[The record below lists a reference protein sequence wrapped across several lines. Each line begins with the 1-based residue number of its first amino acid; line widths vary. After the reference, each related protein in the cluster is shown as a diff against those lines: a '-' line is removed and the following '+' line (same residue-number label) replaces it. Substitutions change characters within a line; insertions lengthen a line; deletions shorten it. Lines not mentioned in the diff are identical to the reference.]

1 MPLLFLLAVLKF
13 TDSFTLVKWRH
24 ISYSL
29 CAGVAVC
36 MAAVVVARACDRWG
50 VLFYSPLFEE
60 VLKFGVLVW
69 LVLRRKIVFVQQ
81 ALCYGAAIGA
91 GFAFAENIIYINA
104 FADMELGTALFRGL
118 GTAVMHMVCPMT
130 AATVLTCGTVVW
142 EESGAGMTSGK
153 DVSAAGDYGS
163 ERVERGGKVAGLTAL
178 EVAVVWI
185 AGLGLAVGIHAL
197 FNMMLVQMWLQIGLT
212 LLVFGALVVLISEY
226 NERRVNRWLDQSI
239 NNDIALLKAIRGG
252 QLSQTRQGQYLLT
265 VRSQFTPEVIADMM
279 CYIGLYLELIIDN
292 KSRLMLREAGLETPR
307 TPEQTAARRAALAE
321 FYELR
326 RRIGKSGES
335 ILRPI
340 VRVGRD
346 DAALIKDMR

>member
-1 MPLLFLLAVLKF
+1 
-13 TDSFTLVKWRH
+13 
-24 ISYSL
+24 
-29 CAGVAVC
+29 

-60 VLKFGVLVW
+60 VLKFGVMVW

-91 GFAFAENIIYINA
+91 GFAFAENIVYISA

-142 EESGAGMTSGK
+142 EESGVGMTGGK
-153 DVSAAGDYGS
+153 DVSAAGDHGS
-163 ERVERGGKVAGLTAL
+163 EQVERGVRRDSKVAGLTAL
-178 EVAVVWI
+178 EVVAVWI
-185 AGLGLAVGIHAL
+185 SGLGLAVGIHAL

-226 NERRVNRWLDQSI
+226 NERRVNSWLDQSI

-265 VRSQFTPEVIADMM
+265 VRSQFSPEVIADMM
-279 CYIGLYLELIIDN
+279 CYIGLYLELIIDD

-346 DAALIKDMR
+346 DAALIRDMR